1 MCILHHLK
9 ARKRVKYRPTKARK
23 CVKSS
28 IPKARKRITIR
39 TSISYEAKIYSELL
53 KWKSD
58 DNGQNALLIDG
69 ARRVG
74 KSYIV
79 EEFAKNEYES
89 YILIDFNNTMQQ
101 VLDLFRNYLYDLDT
115 FFMYLQLYFNVKLTA
130 RKSLIIFD
138 EVQAFP
144 EARAAIKYLVKDGR
158 YDYLET
164 GSLVSINKNVK
175 TS

>member
-1 MCILHHLK
+1 M
-9 ARKRVKYRPTKARK
+9 KR
-23 CVKSS
+23 
-28 IPKARKRITIR
+28 
-39 TSISYEAKIYSELL
+39 KIYSQLL

-144 EARAAIKYLVKDGR
+144 EG
-158 YDYLET
+158 EPP
-164 GSLVSINKNVK
+164 SSIL
-175 TS
+175 